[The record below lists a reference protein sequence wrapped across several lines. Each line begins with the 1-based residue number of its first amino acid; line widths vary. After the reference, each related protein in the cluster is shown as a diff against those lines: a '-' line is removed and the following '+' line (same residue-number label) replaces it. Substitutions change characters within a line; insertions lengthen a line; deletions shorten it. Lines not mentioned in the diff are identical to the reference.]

1 MTYTRVTFAP
11 ERRKNHDNRLFCAIA
26 RVTGRRRSG
35 RSVGRE
41 SANGEIIVIPIKR
54 RLSVKIPVPLPPLRP
69 VVRKGRNKST
79 REGGTCAGETSK
91 SNIDSRLC
99 ARRAS
104 RDAGP
109 PLLSDYSH

>member
-1 MTYTRVTFAP
+1 MRLHTF
-11 ERRKNHDNRLFCAIA
+11 RKKGRLFHCLVKNEIIIIPIECHSYVKVPILSSFVRPIVKREIKA
-26 RVTGRRRSG
+26 RQKEGRRNR
-35 RSVGRE
+35 
-41 SANGEIIVIPIKR
+41 I
-54 RLSVKIPVPLPPLRP
+54 
-69 VVRKGRNKST
+69 
-79 REGGTCAGETSK
+79 GETSK